1 MNVVTFGII
10 LGVSTIFMII
20 LYLFNRTKGVETFG
34 GHTFIAFGMGL
45 ITGSFGTL
53 VDKVH
58 SIVIAI
64 IKVTNDKT
72 QAKTLTDV
80 TDVNYVQLGTGIAFV
95 ALGIWFIWKLKNRIY
110 ILNIN
115 GYADHRIENNQKSL
129 GLNEFDFKEREIEFI
144 QRFKKAQ
151 RNATEQDVV
160 PAITEE
166 MVFKLEAF
174 KNESRKVK
182 RGYTG
187 IAPIPLI
194 LYAGKI
200 LNGHEIH
207 HFYERNKFTEK
218 YYKLEKKKKNYE
230 ELKLRTNLQT
240 LSGLPV
246 TEAVLKVSITFD
258 ISTQD
263 TSQFGNIPVVELKV
277 DAPNENLVQGKDQLD
292 SYVKK
297 IYDTIRDIK
306 TSNHNIQRVHLLIS
320 SQSCVPFKLGRLLDD
335 TSMPEIVSYQYEN
348 PTYRW
353 GLIVNKNNKGTFVTA
368 P

>member
-1 MNVVTFGII
+1 MNLVTFGII
-10 LGVSTIFMII
+10 LGVSAFFMII

-34 GHTFIAFGMGL
+34 GHTFISFGLGL

-53 VDKVH
+53 VDKLY
-58 SIVIAI
+58 SIVMAI

-72 QAKTLTDV
+72 QAKTLTDA
-80 TDVNYVQLGTGIAFV
+80 TDVNYIQLVTGVAFV
-95 ALGIWFIWKLKNRIY
+95 ALGVWYIYKLKNRIY

-115 GYADHRIENNQKSL
+115 GYADHRIENNRKSL

-151 RNATEQDVV
+151 RNATEHDVI
-160 PAITEE
+160 PEITEE
-166 MVFKLEAF
+166 LVSKLEAF
-174 KNESRKVK
+174 KNESRRVK

-200 LNGHEIH
+200 LDGHEIN
-207 HFYERNKFTEK
+207 HFYERNKFTQQ
-218 YYKLEKKKKNYE
+218 YYKLDKSKKNYE
-230 ELKLRTNLQT
+230 KLNLQTNLQA
-240 LSGLPV
+240 LANMQV

-263 TSQFGNIPVVELKV
+263 TSQFGNVPVVELKV
-277 DAPNENLVQGKDQLD
+277 DAPNENLVSGKDQLD

-306 TSNHNIQRVHLLIS
+306 TSNHAIQRVHLLIS
-320 SQSCVPFKLGRLLDD
+320 SQSCVPFELGRLLDD

-353 GLIVNKNNKGTFVTA
+353 GLIVNKSNKGTFITA